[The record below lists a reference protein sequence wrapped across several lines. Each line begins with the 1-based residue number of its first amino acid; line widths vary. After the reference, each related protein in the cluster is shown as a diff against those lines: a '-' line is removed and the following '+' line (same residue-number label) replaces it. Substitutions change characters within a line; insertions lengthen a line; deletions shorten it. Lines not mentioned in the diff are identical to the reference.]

1 MSSPNGPN
9 LSAEME
15 DLTRRVKQ
23 VTTRLRSEPEGLSSL
38 NAERMSLIEATQGI
52 LDATRQPV
60 DQLMDTL
67 STMAQFTALR
77 LFIEWG
83 VLDALPSDGFMT
95 FKEIATKLD
104 ANVDLISEYQRI
116 LRG

>member
-1 MSSPNGPN
+1 MSLLNGPN

-15 DLTRRVKQ
+15 DLTLRIKQ
-23 VTTRLRSEPEGLSSL
+23 VTTRIRSEPGALSSL
-38 NAERMSLIEATQGI
+38 NAERMGLMEAAQGL

-60 DQLMDTL
+60 DQLMDAMA
-67 STMAQFTALR
+67 TMAQLTALR

-83 VLDALPSDGFMT
+83 VLDALPSDGSMT
-95 FKEIATKLD
+95 FKDIATKLD

-116 LRG
+116 LLG